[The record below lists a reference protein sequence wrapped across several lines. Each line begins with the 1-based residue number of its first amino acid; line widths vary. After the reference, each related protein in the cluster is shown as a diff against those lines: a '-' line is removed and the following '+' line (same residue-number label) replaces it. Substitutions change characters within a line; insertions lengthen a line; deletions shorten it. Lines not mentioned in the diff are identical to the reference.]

1 MKSVFTALTT
11 LMLWLTLFTSCTQQE
26 LYFKYNK
33 IENSNWYRDS
43 LLNFTIDTIKVE
55 QRGNY
60 NLLLELTTT
69 ALYPYRDIH
78 LRIHHNLTDTIF
90 DSDTIQYNV
99 ADEYGRWLGTG
110 VGSLR
115 QLSLPYKSDV
125 FIDTLRSYQI
135 RITHILND
143 DPLKGVEKVGLRIIK
158 TANS

>member
-1 MKSVFTALTT
+1 MKQVFTALIT

-26 LYFKYNK
+26 LYFEYNK
-33 IENSNWYRDS
+33 IKNSNWYRDS
-43 LLNFTIDTIKVE
+43 LLNFTLDTIKGE

-60 NLLLELTTT
+60 NLHLELITT

-78 LRIHHNLTDTIF
+78 LRIDHNLTDTIF
-90 DSDTIQYNV
+90 DSDTLQYNV

-115 QLSLPYKSDV
+115 QLSLPYKSDI

-135 RITHILND
+135 RVTHILTD
-143 DPLKGVEKVGLRIIK
+143 DPLNGVEKVGLRIY
-158 TANS
+158 